1 MLRSQEV
8 NGAAPVPRCRWCS
21 GDPLAEQYHDHE
33 WGGAI
38 GSDAD
43 FLERLSLEVFQAGL
57 SWRTILHKRDAFRRA
72 FCGFD
77 PVAVAGFTSEDVER
91 LMADASIVRNRLKIE
106 ATIHNAGVV
115 GELSALHGS
124 TAAFMESLRGL
135 GEDDRVRLFKKRFHF
150 MGPAIAVAFLQAVG
164 CVPVPH
170 DPECFM
176 S

>member
-1 MLRSQEV
+1 MM
-8 NGAAPVPRCRWCS
+8 GAEGPSRCRWCS

-33 WGGAI
+33 WGTAI
-38 GSDAD
+38 GSDSD

-57 SWRTILHKRDAFRRA
+57 SWRTILHKRDAFRQA

-77 PVAVAGFTSEDVER
+77 PATVAGFASNDVDR
-91 LMADASIVRNRLKIE
+91 LMADAAIVRNRLKIE

-115 GELSALHGS
+115 GELAARYGSA
-124 TAAFMESLRGL
+124 AAFIKSLDGL
-135 GEDDRVRLFKKRFHF
+135 GEDDLTRLFKKRFRF
-150 MGPAIAVAFLQAVG
+150 MGPAIALAFFQSIG
-164 CVPVPH
+164 RVPVPH